1 MESEG
6 NIHFLNLSYF
16 FRMIYDLLTGG
27 GVVSTGSAW
36 ADFVALLSGIWLLL
50 TVLAFLVSFA
60 ALALLIHS
68 TVRMLEVKRQEAPRY
83 ATIGAHAA
91 EVKRDHNRWAHVLTL
106 IESPSENDW
115 RQAIIE
121 ADIMLDDLLT
131 QLGYSGASVGE
142 KLRAVDPSRFKT
154 LNDAW
159 EGHKVRNEIA
169 HQGSAYQLTD
179 HLAYR
184 TIHLYENVMREHGE
198 I

>member
-1 MESEG
+1 MESESG
-6 NIHFLNLSYF
+6 LHFLNVSYF
-16 FRMIYDLLTGG
+16 FRLLYDLLTGSPTTPG
-27 GVVSTGSAW
+27 GSLWTDVMV
-36 ADFVALLSGIWLLL
+36 LLSTAWLLV
-50 TVLAFLVSFA
+50 TIISFLVTFA
-60 ALALLIHS
+60 AIAVLIHS
-68 TVRMLEVKRQEAPRY
+68 SVRMYETKRKEAPRY

-91 EVKRDHNRWAHVLTL
+91 EVKRDHSRWAHVISL
-106 IESPSENDW
+106 IESPSQSDW

-131 QLGYSGASVGE
+131 QLGYPGQTVGE
-142 KLRAVDPSRFKT
+142 KLRAVNPGNFKT

-169 HQGSAYQLTD
+169 HQGSAFVLSD

-184 TIHLYENVMREHGE
+184 TIHKYENVMREHGE